1 MTTTIENPNKTNNGK
16 TIAGIILLIAGGL
29 LLIDQFSLFT
39 VPGWLF
45 SWPMW
50 MIAWGLY
57 MSGKYNF
64 KKPVWIV
71 MIALGGVFLVTENIH
86 HASHIIWPVAIL
98 GAGLY
103 MVTKHG
109 KQTPADYHDSDQ
121 KETV

>member
-1 MTTTIENPNKTNNGK
+1 MNATIENPNKTNNGK

-29 LLIDQFSLFT
+29 LLIDQFTLFT
-39 VPGWLF
+39 IPGWLF

-57 MSGKYNF
+57 MGGKYNF

-71 MIALGGVFLVTENIH
+71 IIALGGVFLVTENIH

-109 KQTPADYHDSDQ
+109 KQAGAENRDNNSI
-121 KETV
+121 EF